1 MKQFEAIGYVLNRKN
16 LKDSDRILTVFTH
29 QSGKI
34 SLVAKGI
41 KKPKAKLQSQVEPL
55 VEIKFR
61 YLGNGKL
68 PVLVGAQ
75 AIEANAYFDS
85 AIEQRLIALLATE
98 TLSLITIEGQPNEDL
113 YRLYKS
119 SLESML
125 NSKKLLLELI
135 YLLINMMKLSGIE
148 PHVDGTSKNAKL
160 YFDYDEGRVANKIG
174 NHKYSPIS
182 HDVAKLWM
190 ICTKYHKQTVLRLR
204 LDAKTLNNATSLLV
218 EYLQYHYGKK
228 IKSYK
233 VLINSTNLLQAS
245 A

>member
-1 MKQFEAIGYVLNRKN
+1 MKQFEATGYVLNRRS
-16 LKDSDRILTVFTH
+16 LKDSDRILTVFT
-29 QSGKI
+29 QESGKI
-34 SLVAKGI
+34 SLIAKGI
-41 KKPKAKLQSQVEPL
+41 KKPKAKLQSQIEPL

-61 YLGNGKL
+61 FLGAGKL

-75 AIEANAYFDS
+75 ALGPNTYFNS
-85 AIEQRLIALLATE
+85 SMELRLIALLATE
-98 TLSLITIEGQPNEDL
+98 ILGLITIEGQSNEE
-113 YRLYKS
+113 LYKLYKL

-125 NSKKLLLELI
+125 SSKKLLLELV

-148 PHVDGTSKNAKL
+148 PHVEGTPKNAKL
-160 YFDYDEGRVANKIG
+160 YFDYDEGTVATKIG
-174 NHKYSPIS
+174 DHKYSLIS
-182 HDVAKLWM
+182 PDVAKLWM

-204 LDAKTLNNATSLLV
+204 LDPKTLDEATNLLI

-233 VLINSTNLLQAS
+233 VVINSTNLLQAS